1 MDQIRSN
8 LTIISENYIL
18 KQNQIA
24 MDGEQFPLNF
34 LLLLDFAIC
43 FLSSLKKLKVLL
55 LVWRIH
61 MEVCAFWLN

>member
-24 MDGEQFPLNF
+24 MDDEQFPLNF
-34 LLLLDFAIC
+34 LLLLDFAIS

-55 LVWRIH
+55 LVWPIH
-61 MEVCAFWLN
+61 TEVCAFWLN